1 MSYRKKHYPPK
12 PERTEQAP
20 PSVTEYKNPG
30 VLKSL
35 STSRLTSGELP
46 YQRPVVEK
54 DVDALI
60 RKWNLCA
67 LEPIVVSFR
76 DGHFYVVDGQHRIAA
91 MKKMNGGKD
100 VMVNCI
106 IHTGMIY
113 EDEAAL
119 CHDLDQ
125 AKKAMT
131 LGQSTH
137 VDMESGKGV
146 EALEIRRLV
155 EEAGFMWALEKRSD
169 KEYVISATRAVINS
183 YRLLGGSAFSRMLAL
198 INRVWHGDPVSLSAA
213 MLSGMALF
221 IKTYEVEMNDHTF
234 VKRLSV
240 VAPDEIILRGK
251 IDFSTNSVAL
261 RHARVIWDKYNSG
274 RGGRKLPYRF
284 VR

>member
-20 PSVTEYKNPG
+20 PSVTKYKNPD
-30 VLKSL
+30 
-35 STSRLTSGELP
+35 P
-46 YQRPVVEK
+46 RP
-54 DVDALI
+54 
-60 RKWNLCA
+60 

-169 KEYVISATRAVINS
+169 KEYVFPLHA
-183 YRLLGGSAFSRMLAL
+183 
-198 INRVWHGDPVSLSAA
+198 PLSTHI
-213 MLSGMALF
+213 GF
-221 IKTYEVEMNDHTF
+221 
-234 VKRLSV
+234 
-240 VAPDEIILRGK
+240 
-251 IDFSTNSVAL
+251 
-261 RHARVIWDKYNSG
+261 
-274 RGGRKLPYRF
+274 
-284 VR
+284 